1 MKVRSVR
8 SRLSALLLS
17 GSLIAGSLT
26 PLFSFSA
33 KAEALP
39 EIMGSTVN
47 IADIIMS
54 YTASAGYMITN
65 ESWINDLYNYF
76 GSSFGYIETFVQNGL
91 LELNEAGQYVSNG
104 LDSAIEASAGY
115 QALGLDTLFNVSS
128 VEAEAGLGIA
138 ASGAGTI
145 AGAVGGV
152 ASTGVLP
159 LLFGVTGAYWG
170 GIGLGTLAAHALG
183 LYGKN
188 IEYGIPIDELNNIID
203 SLPVGGVAVYADSEY
218 RTGSK
223 EQKYVIGM
231 GIGFGYWNDSHTQI
245 NVGIFNL
252 TGKSQRYTRY
262 LNYGSGF
269 NPIVDQATSNNNASA
284 VVSASNTSGY
294 TIAEWSAPNV
304 FQTYNAFREAS
315 TKWADGTLIPNRPDS
330 PDIIT
335 PEGNAKTTYSQSG
348 SILPPNFTPQVN
360 PNTGSVNPAG
370 NSLSDWLN
378 FAAQAKSNTVGG
390 NIGDNG
396 DVYEDAKNR
405 IITPNPTPNP
415 NPGTNPNPNPNPN
428 PEPVPNPDYDVEQ
441 PNQPEYDPKDPQS
454 PEDITTGSPW
464 TTPNLL
470 DKFPFCIPG
479 DIVKVFKKLDSGD
492 RIAPHITWRF
502 NPPNTPVDYTFDVDF
517 ADFNTVASILRM
529 LELMAFVVALAVATR
544 SLIGAGG

>member
-39 EIMGSTVN
+39 ELLAGDVSL
-47 IADIIMS
+47 ADCVMS
-54 YTASAGYMITN
+54 ICTSAGYYLTN
-65 ESWINDLYNYF
+65 TDWINELYGNF
-76 GSSFGYIETFVQNGL
+76 GVDAGYSINTLFQNGL
-91 LELNEAGQYVSNG
+91 ITIDEFGHYVSSG
-104 LDSAIEASAGY
+104 LDEAISLEEAYTS
-115 QALGLDTLFNVSS
+115 LGLDTLFNVSP
-128 VEAEAGLGIA
+128 AEAA
-138 ASGAGTI
+138 AGGGVAATGAGTL
-145 AGAVGGV
+145 AGMMGGV

-183 LYGKN
+183 LYEKN
-188 IEYGIPIDELNNIID
+188 IAYDIPVESAYDQIKNDIVLGN
-203 SLPVGGVAVYADSEY
+203 SLARGTRQANANVNPIYYVVTGSGYGVAYKVGNFTYIGTISNY
-218 RTGSK
+218 NGSASSGTYY
-223 EQKYVIGM
+223 QGSPN
-231 GIGFGYWNDSHTQI
+231 GFNSWTN
-245 NVGIFNL
+245 
-252 TGKSQRYTRY
+252 
-262 LNYGSGF
+262 SGF
-269 NPIVDQATSNNNASA
+269 VSFANDQY
-284 VVSASNTSGY
+284 GY
-294 TIAEWSAPNV
+294 YASAPNM
-304 FQTYNAFREAS
+304 F
-315 TKWADGTLIPNRPDS
+315 DS
-330 PDIIT
+330 YSDYTNWLESWKNGQITPKKYAPYSSDIIG
-335 PEGNAKTTYSQSG
+335 PNGNYSVGEDAQG
-348 SILPPNFTPQVN
+348 NILPPNFTPQLN
-360 PNTGSVNPAG
+360 PQTGSVNPAG

-390 NIGDNG
+390 SIGDNG

-428 PEPVPNPDYDVEQ
+428 PEPVPSPDYDVDQ
-441 PNQPEYDPKDPQS
+441 PDQPEYDPKDPQS
-454 PEDITTGSPW
+454 PEDVTTGSPW

-470 DKFPFCIPG
+470 DKFPFCIPN

-517 ADFNTVASILRM
+517 ADFDTVASILRM

>member
-17 GSLIAGSLT
+17 GSLIAGSVT
-26 PLFSFSA
+26 PLFSFTA

-183 LYGKN
+183 LYDDN
-188 IEYGIPIDELNNIID
+188 IMTGAEITAIVNAVSLAQPGSRVTQHFYTYNGRNYDSYYILPQNVWEVCYLDNVSENRYQTYIINGNNNQITYSYVNSSGGPYTSIVSGLNNKGNGYSYNNTD
-203 SLPVGGVAVYADSEY
+203 SMILL
-218 RTGSK
+218 GS
-223 EQKYVIGM
+223 
-231 GIGFGYWNDSHTQI
+231 
-245 NVGIFNL
+245 
-252 TGKSQRYTRY
+252 
-262 LNYGSGF
+262 
-269 NPIVDQATSNNNASA
+269 ASA
-284 VVSASNTSGY
+284 VNAYMNSVRNGSITAPP
-294 TIAEWSAPNV
+294 IA
-304 FQTYNAFREAS
+304 
-315 TKWADGTLIPNRPDS
+315 S

-335 PEGNAKTTYSQSG
+335 PDGNARGTFGENNSYT
-348 SILPPNFTPQVN
+348 PPTFTPQVN
-360 PNTGSVNPAG
+360 PDTGSVNPAG

-378 FAAQAKSNTVGG
+378 FASQAKSNTAGG

-396 DVYEDAKNR
+396 DVFDDAKDR

-415 NPGTNPNPNPNPN
+415 NPGTNPNPQPNPN
-428 PEPVPNPDYDVEQ
+428 PEPVPSPDYDVEQ

-454 PEDITTGSPW
+454 PEDVTTGSPW

-470 DKFPFCIPG
+470 DKFPFCIPS

-492 RIAPHITWRF
+492 RIAPHIQWRF

-517 ADFNTVASILRM
+517 ADFDTVASILRM